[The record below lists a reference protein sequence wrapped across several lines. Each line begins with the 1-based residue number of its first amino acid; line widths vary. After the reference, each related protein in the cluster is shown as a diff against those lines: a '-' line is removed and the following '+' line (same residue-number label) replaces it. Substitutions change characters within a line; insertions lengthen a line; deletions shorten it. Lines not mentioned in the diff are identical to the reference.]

1 MAACIRRR
9 RVASMHEFRPDVTPL
24 VVRGGRHDNVAMRK
38 IAQRPFEFLGD
49 WSGQFIATAI
59 HVGHDL
65 RPEVAAELVLPET
78 DRLREEDPHTDE
90 IGALI
95 PARVVVHRSR
105 FEVDLN
111 RKRDDSVYRTAEE
124 AWGLDLLRDSAL
136 DEAIVA
142 GSLEVYDAFYA
153 ELGRRLDLVAERG
166 PFVVFDIHSYN
177 HRRGGAD
184 AAADLAEENPE
195 VNVGTG
201 SLDRARF
208 GAVVDAF
215 MTALEAAGTSAG
227 PLDVRENIRFRG
239 RQLAAGT
246 HARYPDRG
254 VVLALE
260 FKKTFMDEWTGAV
273 DRARV
278 DELARALGRT
288 LPAVEA
294 SLRSVAAR

>member
-1 MAACIRRR
+1 L
-9 RVASMHEFRPDVTPL
+9 VAP
-24 VVRGGRHDNVAMRK
+24 GGARHNVAMRMM
-38 IAQRPFEFLGD
+38 ARAPFEFLGD
-49 WSGQFIATAI
+49 WSGQLIATAI
-59 HVGHDL
+59 HVGHEL
-65 RPEVAAELVLPET
+65 RPEFAAELVLPEP

-111 RKRDDSVYRTAEE
+111 RKRDESVYRTAQE
-124 AWGLDLLRDSAL
+124 AWGLDLLRNSPL
-136 DEAIVA
+136 DESLVT

-153 ELGRRLDLVAERG
+153 ELGRRLDAVAERG
-166 PFVVFDIHSYN
+166 PFVMLDIHSYN

-184 AAADLAEENPE
+184 AAAALAEENPE

-208 GAVVDAF
+208 GSVVDAF
-215 MTALEAAGTSAG
+215 MTSLEAAGTSSG

-239 RQLAAGT
+239 RQLAAWT
-246 HARYPDRG
+246 HARYPDRA

-260 FKKTFMDEWTGAV
+260 FKKTFMDEWTGEV

-288 LPAVEA
+288 LPALEA
-294 SLRSVAAR
+294 SLRSVPTP

>member
-1 MAACIRRR
+1 MRMMA
-9 RVASMHEFRPDVTPL
+9 RP
-24 VVRGGRHDNVAMRK
+24 
-38 IAQRPFEFLGD
+38 PFEFLGD

-59 HVGHDL
+59 HVGHDV
-65 RPEVAAELVLPET
+65 RPEFAAELVLPEP

-111 RKRDDSVYRTAEE
+111 RKRDESVYRTAEE
-124 AWGLDLLRDSAL
+124 AWGLDLLRDPPL
-136 DEAIVA
+136 DEFLVT

-153 ELGRRLDLVAERG
+153 ELGRRLDAVAERG

-177 HRRGGAD
+177 HRREGAD
-184 AAADLAEENPE
+184 AAAALAEENPE

-201 SLDRARF
+201 SLDRGRF
-208 GAVVDAF
+208 GSVVDAF
-215 MTALEAAGTSAG
+215 MTSLEAADTSGG

-239 RQLAAGT
+239 RQLAAWT
-246 HARYPDRG
+246 HARYPDRA

-260 FKKTFMDEWTGAV
+260 FKKTFMDEWTGEV
-273 DRARV
+273 DRARI
-278 DELARALGRT
+278 DELARALART
-288 LPAVEA
+288 VPAVEA
-294 SLRSVAAR
+294 SLSSVATP

>member
-1 MAACIRRR
+1 L
-9 RVASMHEFRPDVTPL
+9 VAP
-24 VVRGGRHDNVAMRK
+24 GGARHNVAMRMM
-38 IAQRPFEFLGD
+38 ARAPFEFLGD
-49 WSGQFIATAI
+49 WSGQLIATAI
-59 HVGHDL
+59 HVGHEL
-65 RPEVAAELVLPET
+65 RPEFAAELVLPEP

-111 RKRDDSVYRTAEE
+111 RKRDQSVYRTAQE
-124 AWGLDLLRDSAL
+124 AWGLDLLRNSPL
-136 DEAIVA
+136 DESLVT

-153 ELGRRLDLVAERG
+153 ELGRRLDAVAERG
-166 PFVVFDIHSYN
+166 PFVMLDIHSYN

-184 AAADLAEENPE
+184 AAAALAEENPE

-208 GAVVDAF
+208 GSVVDAF
-215 MTALEAAGTSAG
+215 MTSLEAAGTSSG

-239 RQLAAGT
+239 RQLAAWT
-246 HARYPDRG
+246 HARYPDRA

-260 FKKTFMDEWTGAV
+260 FKKTFMDEWTGEV

-288 LPAVEA
+288 LPALEA
-294 SLRSVAAR
+294 SLRSVATP